1 MISRHYARESL
12 INGRQGREGKGGGME
27 VTNCFAG
34 RQDKSLDLRQQGC
47 SVRKQ
52 KIIRGEEKEKFS
64 GGNLRG
70 KKGRNKTEEY

>member
-1 MISRHYARESL
+1 
-12 INGRQGREGKGGGME
+12 ME
-27 VTNCFAG
+27 VTKCFAG

-47 SVRKQ
+47 SVHKQ